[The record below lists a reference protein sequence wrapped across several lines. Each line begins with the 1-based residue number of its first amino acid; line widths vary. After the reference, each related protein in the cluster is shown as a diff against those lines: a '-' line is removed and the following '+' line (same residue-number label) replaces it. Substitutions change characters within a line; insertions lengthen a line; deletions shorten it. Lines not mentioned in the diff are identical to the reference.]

1 MKKLILLPLLLSLV
15 SCTSDQVTTTLEAA
29 VDAAIAFDAIARPQ
43 DAPYLAEATS
53 CLDQAEIILAASNLS
68 TALKSTEIG
77 AACASAVAAGNGN
90 VDVQAVS
97 AALNAFLKALN
108 VTSAQIQFSN
118 PQMVNAFQ
126 GSKQGKISQAKLKK
140 IRKKIDLLKKKLKNP
155 KDRFFVQ

>member
-43 DAPYLAEATS
+43 DAPYLAEATN
-53 CLDQAEIILAASNLS
+53 CLDQAESILASNLS
-68 TALKSTEIG
+68 TTLKSTEIG